1 MTVTEIDAAQRTIE
15 SDSFLMAA
23 YLRTDE
29 KLPISKRIESVYV
42 NYIKY
47 NPEIR
52 AAFQAIKRELE
63 ESNESHP

>member
-42 NYIKY
+42 NYIKF

-52 AAFQAIKRELE
+52 AAFQAIKKGLE
-63 ESNESHP
+63 DESHP